1 MRNILTLL
9 LIMVASPALAQDKA
23 AAPQSCDSAP
33 RLAEPWTSWSQS
45 GDAVAGGEAAN
56 APRLI
61 LGKPV
66 TATLRPGDYVH
77 FPVPPAKGR
86 TTGHGGLFTLALKTQ
101 ARIGVALSDGAWV
114 DVVKGA
120 ASIAS
125 VEHEH
130 GPACSNIRKIVW
142 FILSEGLHTVQLSNA
157 PQATIRIMA
166 ADAAAN
172 R

>member
-1 MRNILTLL
+1 MRSVLALLLTLT
-9 LIMVASPALAQDKA
+9 AAPALAQTKPVETPA
-23 AAPQSCDSAP
+23 CDTVP
-33 RLAEPWTSWSQS
+33 RLAEPWTSWTQS
-45 GDAVAGGEAAN
+45 GDAIAGGEAES

-77 FPVPPAKGR
+77 FPVTPGKDGAQ
-86 TTGHGGLFTLALKTQ
+86 GHGGLFMLAVRTP
-101 ARIGVALSDGAWV
+101 ARIGIALSEGAWV
-114 DVVKGA
+114 DVIKGT
-120 ASIAS
+120 ASVAS
-125 VEHEH
+125 VEHGH
-130 GPACSNIRKIVW
+130 GPACSGIRKIVW
-142 FILSEGLHTVQLSNA
+142 FTLSEGLHTIQIANA